1 MPGMLKR
8 VNLKIFIL
16 RWGPAI
22 LVMMAIFIFSSI
34 PSKQLPSFGLFD
46 FSIKKLGH
54 MLGYALLAQAY
65 LHGIGREKPKAILLA
80 WCLTIIYA
88 ITDEFHQRYVPG
100 RSARVF
106 DVGIDSLGS
115 LIGLLPIIFRK
126 KKK

>member
-1 MPGMLKR
+1 MPDMLKR
-8 VNLKIFIL
+8 ENLKLFIL

-65 LHGIGREKPKAILLA
+65 LRGIGREKPKATLLA

-88 ITDEFHQRYVPG
+88 FTDEFHQYYVPG
-100 RSARVF
+100 RSARLF

-115 LIGLLPIIFRK
+115 FIGLLPMLLRK
-126 KKK
+126 QKK